1 MVLHH
6 ALVLFR
12 MTYPIR
18 VSQWIHTVTIV
29 WTPVRKFRCG
39 LVPTI
44 VSKAAET
51 AFQSPVDIRSLVSK
65 KMIRSC
71 PVAE

>member
-12 MTYPIR
+12 MTYQSVDSHR
-18 VSQWIHTVTIV
+18 DHSF
-29 WTPVRKFRCG
+29 KG
-39 LVPTI
+39 LPFENFV
-44 VSKAAET
+44 VGWFLSKAAET